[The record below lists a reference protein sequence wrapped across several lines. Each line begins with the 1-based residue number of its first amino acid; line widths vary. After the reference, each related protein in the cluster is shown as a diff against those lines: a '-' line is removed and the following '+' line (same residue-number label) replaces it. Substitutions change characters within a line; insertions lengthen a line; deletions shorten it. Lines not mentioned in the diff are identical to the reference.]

1 MKSLRTPGSVFMEMV
16 PPPSTGSE
24 VCEVCQTWKD
34 LPDSRTCSN
43 CIEIQAALG
52 TSPMPL
58 SVLTLYKKPSRM
70 RDLLTFYKGRP
81 EENEP
86 PRPEYGRLIMNLLI
100 DFFSLRG
107 SDLYKTV
114 GGYDAIVVV
123 PSTKHA
129 SPHPLETICQQLR
142 LKQPVLRLLERGDG
156 ELGFRHPSVDGYR
169 LREDVSHPE
178 RILLVDDVYTT
189 GARLN
194 SAAFALR
201 RSGIQVAGGLTI
213 ARRVNPDY
221 SEEAMTF
228 WNRQKK
234 QKYSMMQSPV
244 LQGDRYE

>member
-1 MKSLRTPGSVFMEMV
+1 
-16 PPPSTGSE
+16 
-24 VCEVCQTWKD
+24 
-34 LPDSRTCSN
+34 
-43 CIEIQAALG
+43 
-52 TSPMPL
+52 
-58 SVLTLYKKPSRM
+58 M
-70 RDLLTFYKGRP
+70 RDWLTFYKGRP

-86 PRPEYGRLIMNLLI
+86 PRPKYKDIIMNLLV
-100 DFFSLRG
+100 DFFFLRG

-123 PSTKHA
+123 PSTKHT
-129 SPHPLETICQQLR
+129 SPHPLETICRQLR
-142 LKQPVLRLLERGDG
+142 LDKQPVLRLLERGDG
-156 ELGFRHPSVDGYR
+156 ELGFRHPSTDGYR

-178 RILLVDDVYTT
+178 RILLIDDVYTT

-201 RSGIQVAGGLTI
+201 CSGIQVAGGLVI

-234 QKYSMMQSPV
+234 QTYSMKQSPI
-244 LQGDRYE
+244 LQGDCYE